1 MDSSNNDSFGS
12 FGVSGG
18 TGGSGSIISS
28 GGDSGAVMP
37 AGISSGSGGISSGG
51 SVVIGGGAS
60 KKGKKWIWAVILGMV
75 FVVALVGGYFLI
87 SSLTPKQGGDS
98 NNVVNKGDSKAEFN
112 KYANYVLYGKDS
124 EASINYDS
132 ADSVA
137 YFSAISGDALA
148 KYVENANAKYW
159 SFDKAYH
166 DNSGKEN
173 LEYLKAYFQDFASIS
188 PLKEN
193 DIIEKYI
200 SGGKTLVEKMIAEK
214 YVLDGTDADVLG
226 YLNAEKELAELR
238 LGILVNVEAAGCLRD
253 GNLVTGCYGLT
264 NEEGEEMARLVV
276 EAQDYSRNIILRGWN
291 TFQDV
296 YNELYDVED
305 EEGSSV

>member
-1 MDSSNNDSFGS
+1 MDPSNNDSFGS
-12 FGVSGG
+12 VGVSGG
-18 TGGSGSIISS
+18 TGGASGGGVIASGS
-28 GGDSGAVMP
+28 DSGAAMPTGVP
-37 AGISSGSGGISSGG
+37 AGISSGGP
-51 SVVIGGGAS
+51 VVIGDGMQE
-60 KKGKKWIWAVILGMV
+60 KKGKKWIWAVILGTV
-75 FVVALVGGYFLI
+75 FVVILVGGYFLI
-87 SSLTPKQGGDS
+87 SSLTSKQGGNS
-98 NNVVNKGDSKAEFN
+98 NNKGDSKAEFN

-124 EASINYDS
+124 EASINYGS

-137 YFSAISGDALA
+137 YFSTISGDALA

-159 SFDKAYH
+159 SFDKAYY

-193 DIIEKYI
+193 DIIEKYV

-214 YVLDGTDADVLG
+214 YVLDGTDVDVLG

-238 LGILVNVEAAGCLRD
+238 LEILVNVEAAGCLRD

-296 YNELYDVED
+296 YNELHDVED
-305 EEGSSV
+305 EEGSNV